1 MAQVHRD
8 AWPSYARSA
17 NREIPSACSPSL
29 ASDRIDHQP
38 RAQQTPRIREG
49 IVTTAALAGFENL
62 EQPLDAIDVSDP
74 AIYQQDTWHPVF
86 ARLRRVAPVHY
97 CAESRYGPYWS
108 VTRYNDIMT
117 VELDHATYS
126 SQLGGIQVEDQP
138 ADMKR
143 GSFIRMDPPRH
154 TAQRKTVAPVA
165 APTNLASY
173 EATIRERTRAVLDGL
188 PRNETFDWVDAVS
201 IELTTMMLATLFDF
215 PWEERRKLTYWS
227 DVAIC
232 NVNSLEAP
240 VHSEEER
247 FAELLRMADVFKGLW
262 KERAKGPPKL
272 DLISMMAHS
281 EHTRDMPELEF
292 VGNLALLIVG
302 GNDTTR
308 NSMSGGLLALSENP
322 DELAKLKANPALV
335 PSLVAETIRYQTPV
349 IHMRRTATRD
359 TELAGQHIR
368 QGDKVVMWYVSGN
381 RDESAIDNP
390 DAFIVDRPRPRQH
403 LSYGAG
409 IHRCVGD
416 RLADLQLQI
425 LWEEILARNLD
436 IAVMGPPKR
445 LYSNFIRGIRELPV
459 RIRAH

>member
-1 MAQVHRD
+1 VA
-8 AWPSYARSA
+8 
-17 NREIPSACSPSL
+17 
-29 ASDRIDHQP
+29 
-38 RAQQTPRIREG
+38 
-49 IVTTAALAGFENL
+49 TAALTRQEDL
-62 EQPLDAIDVSDP
+62 TQPLGAIDVSDP
-74 AIYQQDTWHPVF
+74 ALYQQDTWQPLF
-86 ARLRRVAPVHY
+86 ARLRREAPVHY
-97 CAESRYGPYWS
+97 CAESHYGSYWS

-117 VELDHATYS
+117 VELDHACYS

-138 ADMKR
+138 GDMKR
-143 GSFIRMDPPRH
+143 TSFIRMDPPRH
-154 TAQRKTVAPVA
+154 TAHRKTVAPVA
-165 APTNLASY
+165 APNNLTSY
-173 EATIRERTRAVLDGL
+173 EGTIRERTRAVLDAL
-188 PRNETFDWVDAVS
+188 PRNETFDWVDKVS

-232 NVNSLEAP
+232 NVSAPDAP
-240 VHSEEER
+240 VRSEEER

-262 KERAKGPPKL
+262 RERAQAPPKL

-281 EHTRDMPELEF
+281 EGTRDMPELEF

-322 DELAKLKANPALV
+322 GELAKLKANPALV

-381 RDESAIDNP
+381 RDESAIENP
-390 DAFIVDRPRPRQH
+390 DAFIVDRAKPRQH

-416 RLADLQLQI
+416 RLADLQLRI
-425 LWEEILARNLD
+425 LWEEILARDLE
-436 IAVMGPPKR
+436 IEVMGAPRR
-445 LYSNFIRGIRELPV
+445 LYSNFIRGIREMPV
-459 RIRAH
+459 RVSA

>member
-1 MAQVHRD
+1 MTA
-8 AWPSYARSA
+8 AIAAR
-17 NREIPSACSPSL
+17 ESL
-29 ASDRIDHQP
+29 A
-38 RAQQTPRIREG
+38 
-49 IVTTAALAGFENL
+49 
-62 EQPLDAIDVSDP
+62 QPLAAIDVSDP
-74 AIYQQDTWHPVF
+74 GLYEQDTWRPLF
-86 ARLRRVAPVHY
+86 ARLRREAPVHY
-97 CAESRYGPYWS
+97 CAASPYGPYWS

-165 APTNLASY
+165 APNNLASY
-173 EATIRERTRAVLDGL
+173 ETTIRDRTRAVLDAL
-188 PRNETFDWVDAVS
+188 PRNETFDWVDKVS

-232 NVNSLEAP
+232 NVNAPDAP

-262 KERAKGPPKL
+262 RERANAPPRL

-281 EHTRDMPELEF
+281 EGTRGMSEMEF

-322 DELAKLKANPALV
+322 GELAKLKANPTLV

-359 TELAGQHIR
+359 TELAGQRIR

-381 RDESAIDNP
+381 RDDSVIEDA
-390 DAFIVDRPRPRQH
+390 DAFIVDRAKPRQH

-416 RLADLQLQI
+416 RLADLQLKI
-425 LWEEILARNLD
+425 LWEEILARDLD
-436 IAVMGPPKR
+436 IQVMGRPRR
-445 LYSNFIRGIRELPV
+445 LFSNFIRGIRELPV
-459 RIRAH
+459 QIRM